1 MLFSQ
6 TFTLL
11 DITGVC
17 FVGVYT
23 FLLFA
28 CISHLNDHMYLCQF
42 NVIHGKKLN
51 IRYGMKHIE
60 FALFMCVILR
70 NIMLIDGILAIP
82 DQ

>member
-6 TFTLL
+6 TLALL
-11 DITGVC
+11 DTCYVK
-17 FVGVYT
+17 
-23 FLLFA
+23 LLPFY
-28 CISHLNDHMYLCQF
+28 DMYLCQF
-42 NVIHGKKLN
+42 NGIHGKKLN